1 MQVGEHLGRDVIVPL
16 RVAGHSAEKT
26 SGIGFLPVGETA
38 AGQKGNDIG
47 QQLAHGIQNYI
58 FLLFPP
64 FFYNKNAYFRA
75 DIFTGM
81 QLFGNKKHLD
91 TREKDWIE
99 EAKKGDRRAQKAIY
113 DLLAAKMFAVCLRYM
128 GDRDSAEDILQD
140 GFVTLFSK
148 IDSFTGAGSFEGW
161 ARRIFVNTALMSL
174 RKKDALKNSE
184 DVQSA
189 WGISSDSP
197 TAIEEIGY
205 DELMKMI
212 AALPPGFRTVFNM
225 YVIEG
230 YSHKEIAEALGIS
243 ETTSRSQLQRAR
255 TLLQSKIK
263 ERY

>member
-1 MQVGEHLGRDVIVPL
+1 
-16 RVAGHSAEKT
+16 
-26 SGIGFLPVGETA
+26 
-38 AGQKGNDIG
+38 
-47 QQLAHGIQNYI
+47 
-58 FLLFPP
+58 
-64 FFYNKNAYFRA
+64 
-75 DIFTGM
+75 M

-99 EAKKGDRRAQKAIY
+99 EAKKGDKRAQKAIY

-189 WGISSDSP
+189 WGISSDAP